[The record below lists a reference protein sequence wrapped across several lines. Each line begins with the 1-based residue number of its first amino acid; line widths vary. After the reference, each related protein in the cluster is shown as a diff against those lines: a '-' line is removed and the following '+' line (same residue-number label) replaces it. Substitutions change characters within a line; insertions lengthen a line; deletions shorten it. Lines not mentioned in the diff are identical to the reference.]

1 LSKKFCVRNLNQAC
15 TKNMYDVTE
24 KDKHMIPSGDSY
36 EIFDSLKMSSMSL
49 DILCGKLQSN
59 LKGVYDQKT
68 TFGSISYTADTDRL
82 LKIMEMNLPDAYGIL
97 KKILSKNTTN
107 KRVMV
112 IQSQNDASFNT
123 LGMLR
128 VYSKSNI
135 PDLESLMY
143 SASSKT
149 LRNKDDTNMC
159 TIYQTKN
166 SKFVHVQMMGVGY
179 WMAKQNA
186 ELVMSIITSFWS
198 NELLGK
204 ASS

>member
-1 LSKKFCVRNLNQAC
+1 
-15 TKNMYDVTE
+15 
-24 KDKHMIPSGDSY
+24 MIPSGDSY
-36 EIFDSLKMSSMSL
+36 EIFDSLKMSSLSL
-49 DILCGKLQSN
+49 DLLCGQLQSN
-59 LKGVYDQKT
+59 LKGVYDKEKIV
-68 TFGSISYTADTDRL
+68 GSISYTADTDGL
-82 LKIMEMNLPDAYGIL
+82 LRSMEMNLPDAYKIL
-97 KKILSKNTTN
+97 KQILSKNTTN

-149 LRNKDDTNMC
+149 LRNSDDTNMC

-186 ELVMSIITSFWS
+186 ELVMSIVTSFWS
-198 NELLGK
+198 NELIGK
-204 ASS
+204 ASGWWAKLFG

>member
-1 LSKKFCVRNLNQAC
+1 
-15 TKNMYDVTE
+15 VT
-24 KDKHMIPSGDSY
+24 DTVKHIMPSGDSY
-36 EIFDSLKMSSMSL
+36 QIFDSLQMSSAPL
-49 DILCGKLQSN
+49 DLLCGQLQSH
-59 LKGVYDQKT
+59 LKGVYNKQS
-68 TFGSISYTADTDRL
+68 TFGSIVYTADTDRL
-82 LKIMEMNLPDAYGIL
+82 LRSMEMNLPDAYGIL
-97 KKILSKNTTN
+97 KQILSNNTTN

-128 VYSKSNI
+128 MYSKSNI
-135 PDLESLMY
+135 PDLESLLY

-149 LRNKDDTNMC
+149 LRNKDHTNMC

-186 ELVMSIITSFWS
+186 ELVMSIVTSFWS

>member
-1 LSKKFCVRNLNQAC
+1 LNQAC
-15 TKNMYDVTE
+15 TKNIYDVTDE
-24 KDKHMIPSGDSY
+24 VKHIMPSGDSY
-36 EIFDSLKMSSMSL
+36 QIFDSLQMSSAPL
-49 DILCGKLQSN
+49 DLLCGQLKSH
-59 LKGVYDQKT
+59 LKGVYDRQS
-68 TFGSISYTADTDRL
+68 TFGSMRYTADTDRL
-82 LKIMEMNLPDAYGIL
+82 LRSMEMNLPDAYKIL
-97 KKILSKNTTN
+97 KQILSNNTTK

-135 PDLESLMY
+135 PDLESLLY

-149 LRNKDDTNMC
+149 LRKKDDTNMC
-159 TIYQTKN
+159 TLYQTKN

-186 ELVMSIITSFWS
+186 ELVMSIVTSFWS

>member
-1 LSKKFCVRNLNQAC
+1 
-15 TKNMYDVTE
+15 
-24 KDKHMIPSGDSY
+24 
-36 EIFDSLKMSSMSL
+36 
-49 DILCGKLQSN
+49 
-59 LKGVYDQKT
+59 
-68 TFGSISYTADTDRL
+68 
-82 LKIMEMNLPDAYGIL
+82 MEMNLPDAYGIL
-97 KKILSKNTTN
+97 KQILSNNITN
-107 KRVMV
+107 IRVMV

-128 VYSKSNI
+128 MYSKSNI
-135 PDLESLMY
+135 PDLESLLY

-186 ELVMSIITSFWS
+186 ELVMSIVTSFWS

-204 ASS
+204 ASGWWTKLFG

>member
-1 LSKKFCVRNLNQAC
+1 
-15 TKNMYDVTE
+15 
-24 KDKHMIPSGDSY
+24 MIPSGDSY
-36 EIFDSLKMSSMSL
+36 EIFDSLDMSGLPL
-49 DILCGKLQSN
+49 DFLCGLLQSN
-59 LKGVYDQKT
+59 LKGVYDKEA
-68 TFGSISYTADTDRL
+68 TFGSMRYTADTDTL
-82 LKIMEMNLPDAYGIL
+82 LRNMEMDLPNAYGIL

-143 SASSKT
+143 SANSKT
-149 LRNKDDTNMC
+149 LTNADHTTMA
-159 TIYQTKN
+159 TVYETKN
-166 SKFVHVQMMGVGY
+166 KKFVHVQMMGVGY

-186 ELVMSIITSFWS
+186 ELVQSIVSLFWT

-204 ASS
+204 ASNWFTKFFG